1 MNAFPGI
8 APRSPGIDSVT
19 ERGNSPIL
27 DRMKSLCATALRN
40 FLVANLCAVVPL
52 WAAVFGWLPDEVRV
66 YMQKIGSQT
75 VRVVADGAVLAE
87 EYCGRWEKGHIW
99 RFYLHDGMAWK
110 DLAFRLP
117 PGVGPDAVA
126 RIERRK
132 WRLFRLSWTGRGLER
147 VAQTDDEFAFGR
159 PRPGRP
165 GIVPEGPVLA
175 LGILEALLL
184 GAAFA
189 AARWYRPDRAGRK
202 ALLRAAA
209 GVGLALAA
217 LTHLALPVSSFV
229 ANRSAFP
236 FGPGELALELAWRFP
251 LAWGLA
257 AAALYLLA
265 RGFGQ
270 WILAPVLAF
279 ALCAHLESGVLA
291 GDLPALNGDWT
302 FFADRAKAWRD
313 AGIWAG
319 VAVAVAALHPLLEGR
334 YGRAGLCLALLEA
347 GSLLGVRPEG
357 KADAS
362 KLAVD
367 GFAPIRA
374 VLRTVSYSTNHNVM
388 VFVIDSLEREQAH
401 AVMEDPEAGPG
412 LRERFRGFTEYTN
425 NVGACSASLT
435 AVANL
440 FTGGYPETAAGL
452 FDFHVSPY
460 SRQSALCGFLD
471 AGYAVSMAT
480 EALGYGYS
488 NRGVTAGPAPA
499 PARARGTGGVWRTP
513 GRGGGGWS
521 LANLGRFR
529 WLPFAAKAP
538 CAGWMVRGSPAEDF
552 ETREWK
558 VYPLLQAAE
567 PDPALPGTLLFVH
580 TAGVHIPVF
589 YNRHGE
595 SLVRPGTSEEACT
608 ELGVFLMQRLGDL
621 FDVFREKD
629 LYDRSLILVLADHG
643 RHDEGAEPGR
653 LPSNGRPFL
662 WVKPAGSTHPFRTS
676 PLPTSHANIHA
687 LLRAAG
693 RDDLPEDAVEAIL
706 RSDRRR
712 YFRLLGG
719 MGPGWKEWIVG
730 PDGDVLSSGT
740 GELAARDPA
749 GMRPMAT
756 GIPYSLDRSE
766 LGKNDLDIAFENIE
780 FWPSPVLA
788 TGKPAFSFA
797 FRVPDPGRRYALH
810 IALRC
815 QGRTRMGEIG
825 SAMKFRQ
832 AAPDRDWTVLPLE
845 SHAGLVLH
853 DLVPGPDGR
862 IGIDAERGPGIQPP
876 VFLTQL
882 MLEPEP

>member
-52 WAAVFGWLPDEVRV
+52 WAAVFGWLPDEVLV

-165 GIVPEGPVLA
+165 GIVPEGPALA

-367 GFAPIRA
+367 GFAPIGA
-374 VLRTVSYSTNHNVM
+374 VLRTVSYSTNRNVM

-499 PARARGTGGVWRTP
+499 PPPPAAPAASGGP
-513 GRGGGGWS
+513 
-521 LANLGRFR
+521 
-529 WLPFAAKAP
+529 
-538 CAGWMVRGSPAEDF
+538 
-552 ETREWK
+552 
-558 VYPLLQAAE
+558 
-567 PDPALPGTLLFVH
+567 PDAV
-580 TAGVHIPVF
+580 A
-589 YNRHGE
+589 
-595 SLVRPGTSEEACT
+595 
-608 ELGVFLMQRLGDL
+608 
-621 FDVFREKD
+621 
-629 LYDRSLILVLADHG
+629 
-643 RHDEGAEPGR
+643 
-653 LPSNGRPFL
+653 
-662 WVKPAGSTHPFRTS
+662 
-676 PLPTSHANIHA
+676 
-687 LLRAAG
+687 AAG
-693 RDDLPEDAVEAIL
+693 RSPTSGASAGC
-706 RSDRRR
+706 RSRPRPPARDGWCAARPRRTSKPANGR
-712 YFRLLGG
+712 SIPCSRPRNPTRPCRGPCCSSTRRASTFPFSTTDTARAWS
-719 MGPGWKEWIVG
+719 GPGPRKKPARSWASSSCSDSG
-730 PDGDVLSSGT
+730 TCSTSSG
-740 GELAARDPA
+740 
-749 GMRPMAT
+749 
-756 GIPYSLDRSE
+756 
-766 LGKNDLDIAFENIE
+766 K
-780 FWPSPVLA
+780 
-788 TGKPAFSFA
+788 
-797 FRVPDPGRRYALH
+797 
-810 IALRC
+810 
-815 QGRTRMGEIG
+815 RT
-825 SAMKFRQ
+825 STT
-832 AAPDRDWTVLPLE
+832 AP
-845 SHAGLVLH
+845 
-853 DLVPGPDGR
+853 
-862 IGIDAERGPGIQPP
+862 
-876 VFLTQL
+876 
-882 MLEPEP
+882 